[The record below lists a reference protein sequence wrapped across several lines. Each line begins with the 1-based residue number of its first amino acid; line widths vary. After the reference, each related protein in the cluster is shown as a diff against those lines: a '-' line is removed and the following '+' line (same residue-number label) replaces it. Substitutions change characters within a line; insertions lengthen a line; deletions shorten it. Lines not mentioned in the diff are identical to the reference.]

1 MLMSRTAGN
10 CAWIGGAG
18 EMRKARRV
26 LGLPVISLSEAAKLG
41 VVGDVV
47 IDPKRRSVVAL
58 VVDDAAGRPS
68 TRMLPFES
76 IRGLGPD
83 AVIVESE
90 SSATETRDLPG
101 LHTLID
107 GPVRMVGLQVLTE
120 DGRLVG
126 LVSDVVMDEASGSIE
141 SYEISGG
148 LLRDLLRG
156 RSYLRAGEPRRVGQR
171 LMIVPEP
178 PPEELLRSSVP
189 SQEMVPQPRPFEMGV
204 PEREIEEVAAEL
216 VAQQS
221 DLVVGMRAG
230 KTIANED
237 AGGIIVFEGE
247 PITEETVDM
256 AKDAG
261 KLNLLIEAAGEPA
274 MAALSRGLAG
284 RYARVAVGRMAGR
297 TVRTTEGEVIVSQGD
312 VVTPEEVDRAREA
325 GVLDQ
330 LVDAVRATEPE
341 A

>member
-1 MLMSRTAGN
+1 M
-10 CAWIGGAG
+10 
-18 EMRKARRV
+18 
-26 LGLPVISLSEAAKLG
+26 ISLSEAAKLG

-47 IDPKRRSVVAL
+47 IDPERRSVVAL
-58 VVDDAAGRPS
+58 VIDDAVGRAS
-68 TRMLPFES
+68 ARVLPFES

-90 SSATETRDLPG
+90 SSATETRDLAG
-101 LHTLID
+101 IHTLID
-107 GPVRMVGLQVLTE
+107 GPVRMVGLEVLTE

-126 LVSDVVMDEASGSIE
+126 LVSDVVIDEVSGRIE
-141 SYEISGG
+141 SYEVSGG

-156 RSYLRAGEPRRVGQR
+156 RSHVRAGEPRRVGQR

-178 PPEELLRSSVP
+178 PPEDLLRSSVP
-189 SQEMVPQPRPFEMGV
+189 SQDTVPQPRPSEMGV
-204 PEREIEEVAAEL
+204 SEQEIEEVAAEL

-230 KTIANED
+230 KTIANDD
-237 AGGIIVFEGE
+237 AGGILVFEGE
-247 PITEETVDM
+247 PITEETVEM
-256 AKDAG
+256 AKGAG

-274 MAALSRGLAG
+274 MLALSRGLAE
-284 RYARVAVGRMAGR
+284 RYAQMSVGRMAGR

-312 VVTPEEVDRAREA
+312 VVTPEDVDRAREA

-330 LVDAVRATEPE
+330 VVDAVRAAEQR
-341 A
+341 